1 MSTRTIQRLLEGPPV
16 WILFWGIL
24 LAEKALCLAILYGV
38 SYTEIDWQA
47 YMQQTTQFM
56 GGERDYSAISGGTGP
71 LVYPAGFVY
80 IFSLLNWVTG
90 GGKSIVLAQWIYAD
104 FAVLTMYI
112 VLTLYTTSKK
122 IPWYALPLLLLS
134 KRIHSIFILRLF
146 NDPVAMIPLYLSIY
160 TLSKQQFTVSAALFS
175 LALSVKMNILLF
187 APAYA
192 LLMFQSVGIVGS
204 LKNAFVAISLQL
216 IVALPFIAAGHG
228 ASYFANAFEFGRQFL
243 FVWTVNWRFVG
254 EAVFSSTVFSKLLVA
269 MHLIVLFVFIVK
281 WTRCFGGL
289 GNVIRQGFKSNA
301 VQKLDLDYIL
311 LTMFTCNL
319 VGITF
324 ARSLHYQ
331 FYAWYFHSLPYLLF
345 RCKSLMLPVKIAMF
359 FAIEYCWNV
368 YPSTNVSSILLFA
381 CHLILLSALLLQ
393 PTAGTKQSAAYK
405 PTKAE

>member
-1 MSTRTIQRLLEGPPV
+1 MSTRTIQRLREGPPV

-24 LAEKALCLAILYGV
+24 IAEKALCLAILYGV
-38 SYTEIDWQA
+38 SYTEIDWLA
-47 YMQQTTQFM
+47 YMQQTAQFM
-56 GGERDYSAISGGTGP
+56 GGARDYSAISGGTGR

-80 IFSLLNWVTG
+80 MFSLLNWVTG
-90 GGKSIVLAQWIYAD
+90 GGKNIVLAQWVFAD
-104 FAVLTMYI
+104 FAVLTMYL

-160 TLSKQQFTVSAALFS
+160 TLSKQRFTISAALFS
-175 LALSVKMNILLF
+175 LAVSVKMNILLF

-192 LLMFQSVGIVGS
+192 LLIFQSIGILGS
-204 LKNAFVAISLQL
+204 LKNAFVAVVIQL
-216 IVALPFIAAGHG
+216 LLALPFIAAGHG
-228 ASYFANAFEFGRQFL
+228 ASYFSNAFEFGRQFL

-254 EAVFSSTVFSKLLVA
+254 EDVFTSTVFSKVLVA
-269 MHLIVLFVFIVK
+269 VHLVVLFVFIVK
-281 WTRCFGGL
+281 WTRCFGGI
-289 GNVIRQGFKSNA
+289 GNVVRQGFQSNT
-301 VQKLDLDYIL
+301 VQKLDSDYIL
-311 LTMFTCNL
+311 LTMLTCNL

-345 RCKSLMLPVKIAMF
+345 RCKNLVFPVKIALF
-359 FAIEYCWNV
+359 FTIEYCWNV

-381 CHLILLSALLLQ
+381 CHLILLSALLLV
-393 PTAGTKQSAAYK
+393 PTAGAKQSVVYK